1 MLAKKDDDKM
11 NWNRASEIVVRCTTP
26 IMTINGQVIGTG
38 FFYRFK
44 ENSEGFTPVIVT
56 NRHVLKDLAQF
67 KINVHFSNNNQEKY
81 HKNLIFTE
89 KHVIFHPN
97 EKIDLAIVCNLGISS
112 SMSDNESLNNYY
124 IGKDFLL
131 NQEELRNVGTIE
143 DILVIGYPNGIYDSQ
158 NNLPIVR
165 HGITATDIRR
175 NYMGESVFLIDSE
188 IVKGSS
194 GSPVFLFNRLGYYK
208 NEEYIL
214 SWRIKLIGINSSVY
228 TQDWDTIL
236 FNQFN
241 SVETN
246 ILTKIPIGLGV
257 ILKAHLINDFE
268 DLI

>member
-1 MLAKKDDDKM
+1 M
-11 NWNRASEIVVRCTTP
+11 NWNKASEIIVRCTTP
-26 IMTINGQVIGTG
+26 IMTSNGQVIGTG

-56 NRHVLKDLAQF
+56 NRHILKDLARF

-81 HKNLIFTE
+81 HKNLTYTE
-89 KHVIFHPN
+89 KNVIFHPN
-97 EKIDLAIVCNLGISS
+97 EKIDLAIVCNLDIPN
-112 SMSDNESLNNYY
+112 SMLDNELLNNYY

-131 NQEELRNVGTIE
+131 NQEELCDVASIE

-188 IVKGSS
+188 IVRGSS

-214 SWRIKLIGINSSVY
+214 SWRIKLLGINSAVY
-228 TQDWDTIL
+228 TQDWDGVL
-236 FNQFN
+236 FNQLN
-241 SVETN
+241 SIETS
-246 ILTKIPIGLGV
+246 ILTKIPIGLGL
-257 ILKAHLINDFE
+257 IFKADLINDFE
-268 DLI
+268 SLI

>member
-1 MLAKKDDDKM
+1 M
-11 NWNRASEIVVRCTTP
+11 NWNKASEIIMRCTTP
-26 IMTINGQVIGTG
+26 IMASNGQVIGTG

-56 NRHVLKDLAQF
+56 NRHVLKDMAQF
-67 KINVHFSNNNQEKY
+67 KINVHFSNNNQENY
-81 HKNLIFTE
+81 HKNLTFTE

-97 EKIDLAIVCNLGISS
+97 DRIDLAIVCNLDIPNSK
-112 SMSDNESLNNYY
+112 MDNESLSNYFV
-124 IGKDFLL
+124 GNDFLL
-131 NQEELRNVGTIE
+131 SQEELCDVASIE
-143 DILVIGYPNGIYDSQ
+143 DILVIGYPNGMYDSQ

-165 HGITATDIRR
+165 NGITATDIRR

-208 NEEYIL
+208 NDHYIL

-228 TQDWDTIL
+228 TQDWDSIL
-236 FNQFN
+236 FNGFN
-241 SVETN
+241 GVEAN
-246 ILTKIPIGLGV
+246 LLTKIPIGLGV